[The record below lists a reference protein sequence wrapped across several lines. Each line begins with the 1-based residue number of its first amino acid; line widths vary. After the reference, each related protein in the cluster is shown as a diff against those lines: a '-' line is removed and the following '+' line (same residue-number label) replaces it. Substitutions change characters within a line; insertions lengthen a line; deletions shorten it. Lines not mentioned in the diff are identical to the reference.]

1 MTYNPEP
8 EWNTPSRYPV
18 VGTWLSEPV
27 LATATSATL
36 YREIRQCLGL
46 AGAVSRPALGWIIPQ
61 CFISLQQ
68 KLADYPGGNIP
79 EIGVI
84 ITGLNYYDVQRVE
97 EEKVQIK
104 VKVKVLKYVRY
115 FGRVGFIRDKARL
128 LQKSCFGSLIMSYT
142 KKIRYQ
148 STAGKKTEKIL

>member
-1 MTYNPEP
+1 M
-8 EWNTPSRYPV
+8 
-18 VGTWLSEPV
+18 
-27 LATATSATL
+27 
-36 YREIRQCLGL
+36 
-46 AGAVSRPALGWIIPQ
+46 SRPALGWIIPQ
-61 CFISLQQ
+61 CFIALQQ

-115 FGRVGFIRDKARL
+115 FGRVGFTWDKAGL
-128 LQKSCFGSLIMSYT
+128 LQKSCFGSLIMRYT

-148 STAGKKTEKIL
+148 STAKKKAEKIL